1 MACADGVPVAATVV
15 YLSPRRQLVLPVEIG
30 AGATLAE
37 AVLASGL
44 LELAP
49 ELGGQVLDLGVFN
62 RPRQSADRVQPGD
75 RIEVYRPLAI
85 DPKAARRVR
94 AKARRRR
101 TAVLRIS

>member
-1 MACADGVPVAATVV
+1 M

-49 ELGGQVLDLGVFN
+49 ELGGQVLDLGVF
-62 RPRQSADRVQPGD
+62 
-75 RIEVYRPLAI
+75 
-85 DPKAARRVR
+85 
-94 AKARRRR
+94 
-101 TAVLRIS
+101 

>member
-49 ELGGQVLDLGVFN
+49 ELGG
-62 RPRQSADRVQPGD
+62 
-75 RIEVYRPLAI
+75 
-85 DPKAARRVR
+85 
-94 AKARRRR
+94 
-101 TAVLRIS
+101 

>member
-15 YLSPRRQLVLPVEIG
+15 YLSPRRQLVLPVESG

-62 RPRQSADRVQPGD
+62 QPRQGAEPVQPGD

-85 DPKAARRVR
+85 DPREARRVR
-94 AKARRRR
+94 AEVRRRR
-101 TAVLRIS
+101 QAI